1 MCVWCVVC
9 VCVWGGGGGWAD
21 FRISGVGLK
30 VGMGW
35 DGGNFFL
42 FLCRWS
48 KTTVQPPETVL
59 QQIYRIVEN
68 FFTGKDLL

>member
-1 MCVWCVVC
+1 MCVCGVC
-9 VCVWGGGGGWAD
+9 VGGGGA
-21 FRISGVGLK
+21 FRIRGVGLRG
-30 VGMGW
+30 GMGW
-35 DGGNFFL
+35 GGAIFLL